1 MATMTF
7 NDYAQKIH
15 GMNNFLNILNSYG
28 ILYKKENSRY
38 KAICPLHNEKTPSF
52 FIFEEDNKAKFK
64 CFGCGKSGDII
75 EFVQNKENISR
86 SVYLCNNKYNR

>member
-28 ILYKKENSRY
+28 ILYKKENSKY
-38 KAICPLHNEKTPSF
+38 KANIPLQKEKNPDF
-52 FIFEEDNKAKFK
+52 FKIEEDNKGKIK
-64 CFGCGKSGDII
+64 WFGLCKRGDII
-75 EFVQNKENISR
+75 
-86 SVYLCNNKYNR
+86 